1 MQKIQRTIEI
11 KAPVQQVYDYLNQPT
26 TLLSIW
32 PNIVSVSNIV
42 PRSAERDLDT
52 MLGKPQGRDGAH
64 RRRQDDERTRALR
77 QRPH

>member
-52 MLGKPQGRDGAH
+52 MLGNLKDVMEHTAVAKTTSARAH
-64 RRRQDDERTRALR
+64 
-77 QRPH
+77 